1 MYNLTEYNDYYY
13 NDSMTDFSG
22 ANNTGLLNFKEQVTA
37 QTNADGTKKLK

>member
-1 MYNLTEYNDYYY
+1 MYDLIEYNDYY

-37 QTNADGTKKLK
+37 QTNADGTRKLK